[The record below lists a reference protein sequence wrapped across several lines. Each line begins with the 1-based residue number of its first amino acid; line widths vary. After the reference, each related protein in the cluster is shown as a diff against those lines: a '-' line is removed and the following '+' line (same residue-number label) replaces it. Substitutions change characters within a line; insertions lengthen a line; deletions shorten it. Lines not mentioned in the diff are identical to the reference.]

1 MELASFQM
9 KQLDVPQNKT
19 GGETESE
26 ENTSQKK
33 IPRLSSPDWKVFSNN
48 DELKFPAPH
57 DDL

>member
-33 IPRLSSPDWKVFSNN
+33 FLVPSPDWKVFSNN